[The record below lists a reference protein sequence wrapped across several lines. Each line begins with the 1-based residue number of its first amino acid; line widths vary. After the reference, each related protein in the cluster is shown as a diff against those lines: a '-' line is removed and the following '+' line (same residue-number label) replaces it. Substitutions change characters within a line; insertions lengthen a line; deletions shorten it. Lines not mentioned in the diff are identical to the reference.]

1 MVNFA
6 WKSGGPLL
14 SIGTVCRELYK
25 KMAEPIKI
33 LFGMKAWVGPS
44 NHILDVKII
53 LCGIVRQWS
62 CLPSDADKS
71 ARVYDRSASVAGE

>member
-44 NHILDVKII
+44 NHILD
-53 LCGIVRQWS
+53 GGQDHIVWNCQAVVLFAVR
-62 CLPSDADKS
+62 C
-71 ARVYDRSASVAGE
+71 